1 MSGKKPYVKDQEEIK
16 VIDKRKFDMMGEE
29 RPMTREAKMDLWV
42 QYTMKKPQAHKN
54 QMERLVGKLK
64 KA

>member
-54 QMERLVGKLK
+54 
-64 KA
+64 